1 MRSRFVRRTS
11 SVASSFAALTV
22 SCLAILGAA
31 GAAASWAQSPADELP
46 PTDEVT
52 LTPPD
57 QGGGRVQVLV
67 ELAEPPAA
75 VVYGAALHAGAVSR
89 AQALANAVAA
99 GKAQVA
105 RILPAQTR
113 VAAAIA
119 ALPVN
124 AAEIFRVQKAYN
136 GISYYVDAAGME
148 ALRQVAGVRAV
159 HVVQPEYPSNFT
171 SVPFVGAPQLW
182 GNTLGLPNDIT
193 GTGVKIGIIDTGI
206 DYQHPMFGGTGLLAN
221 YTANDRVTI
230 TPGLF
235 PTLKVVGGTDFAGD
249 AYTGANSPVPDPNP
263 TDCNGHGSHV
273 AGTAAGLGVDSGG
286 ATYPGPYS
294 PSTPFNS
301 LRIGPGVAPGAVLY
315 ALRVFGCKGSTG
327 LVVQAIDWAIDP
339 NGDNDFSDHL
349 DVINMSLGSNF
360 ST

>member
-1 MRSRFVRRTS
+1 MAASASANTRPPLDKAAPTREDAPVQKKLIFDGVSPDPGQSLSRGRGGSGGGGCAASAPGSRCARGRRPHRHRLETLPCRGVDQMRSRFVRRTS
-11 SVASSFAALTV
+11 SAASSFAALTV

-31 GAAASWAQSPADELP
+31 GAAASGAQSPADELLA
-46 PTDEVT
+46 TDEVT
-52 LTPPD
+52 LPPPD
-57 QGGGRVQVLV
+57 QGGRVQVLV

-75 VVYGAALHAGAVSR
+75 VVYGAALHDGAVSR

-206 DYQHPMFGGTGLLAN
+206 DYQHPMFGGTGLQAD

-230 TPGLF
+230 TPALF
-235 PTLKVVGGTDFAGD
+235 PTAKVVGGTDFAGD
-249 AYTGANSPVPDPNP
+249 AYTGANSPAPDP
-263 TDCNGHGSHV
+263 
-273 AGTAAGLGVDSGG
+273 
-286 ATYPGPYS
+286 
-294 PSTPFNS
+294 
-301 LRIGPGVAPGAVLY
+301 
-315 ALRVFGCKGSTG
+315 
-327 LVVQAIDWAIDP
+327 
-339 NGDNDFSDHL
+339 
-349 DVINMSLGSNF
+349 
-360 ST
+360 